1 MKSTSMFTRLLAMLL
16 SFCLLLSTVSVALAA
31 EITDNATNDAE
42 QSEDLT
48 PELPTVFAEE
58 SAESDAEVSDYATF
72 LADLKQ
78 LETYAQAYAAENTNE
93 NANALVINYIRT
105 GVERYT
111 SGTWQQMA
119 GAENAAFVTYIK
131 EQDSANGTSVSDLRN
146 LGEIILPNGNKV
158 DLGHTFGT
166 MDITYYAVQQ
176 GMTYTVIQAR
186 ADLGGWAGDIADM
199 MYCAVN
205 ADISDKVDL
214 SETDVEL
221 LANAIKARYLGADYG
236 TLNEV
241 DHSFTSTDLYG
252 DLDAIYILDKVNGG
266 ESISAAIENYFT
278 NSLSDKD
285 RASFFLQNRLGR
297 VQTKAAIRTAV
308 LNIYQGNTLLEALE
322 ASYSLT
328 DLPEHERLQKAC
340 CYAFAD
346 FLFGLAGDDSGT
358 DPVDP
363 VDPVGPVD
371 PDAPENNYYSVFSST
386 ISDLAPGITQTIKY
400 AMTK

>member
-1 MKSTSMFTRLLAMLL
+1 MKSTSMFNRLLAMLL
-16 SFCLLLSTVSVALAA
+16 SFCLLLSTVSVVLAA
-31 EITDNATNDAE
+31 ELPDNADAEPTNDTT

-48 PELPTVFAEE
+48 PELPAAFAEE
-58 SAESDAEVSDYATF
+58 SAESDAVVSDYATF

-78 LETYAQAYAAENTNE
+78 LEAYAQAYATENANE

-119 GAENAAFVTYIK
+119 GAENAAFVTYVK
-131 EQDSANGTSVSDLRN
+131 EQDSANGTSASDLRN
-146 LGEIILPNGNKV
+146 LGEIILPNSNKV

-176 GMTYTVIQAR
+176 GMTSTVIQAR

-252 DLDAIYILDKVNGG
+252 DLDAIYILDKVNGV

-278 NSLSDKD
+278 N
-285 RASFFLQNRLGR
+285 
-297 VQTKAAIRTAV
+297 
-308 LNIYQGNTLLEALE
+308 
-322 ASYSLT
+322 
-328 DLPEHERLQKAC
+328 
-340 CYAFAD
+340 
-346 FLFGLAGDDSGT
+346 
-358 DPVDP
+358 
-363 VDPVGPVD
+363 
-371 PDAPENNYYSVFSST
+371 
-386 ISDLAPGITQTIKY
+386 
-400 AMTK
+400 